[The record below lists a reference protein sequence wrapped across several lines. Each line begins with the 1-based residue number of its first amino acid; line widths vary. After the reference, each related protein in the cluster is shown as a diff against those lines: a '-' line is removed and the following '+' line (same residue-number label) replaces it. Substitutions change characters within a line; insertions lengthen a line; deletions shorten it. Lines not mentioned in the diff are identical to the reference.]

1 MSNVATW
8 KINEVKQLVD
18 IITSKPVV
26 ALVRIDNIPSPQIQ
40 AMRKKL
46 RDKAVFRISKNHLF
60 KIALEQSMEQ
70 KPKINELIDKLD
82 GQMALIA
89 TDANPFALFQD
100 MEATKMNAP
109 AKGGEAAPDDI
120 EIKAGDTPF
129 KPGPMVGE
137 LQRVGIPAAI
147 ESGKIVIKKD
157 KLLVKKGETISA
169 EMAQVLK
176 KLEIFPLII
185 GLDLRTVHED
195 GIIYPL
201 DVLDIDMD
209 EIAGRFVT
217 AASQTFNLAMNI
229 GYVTEQTTVPLIVK
243 AHMDALALAV
253 GANIYT
259 KESIPQLL
267 AKANMQMQA
276 LKSKVD

>member
-8 KINEVKQLVD
+8 KTDEVKRLVD

-46 RDKAVFRISKNHLF
+46 RKKAVFRISKISLF
-60 KIALEQSMEQ
+60 KLALEQSKEQ
-70 KPKINELIDKLD
+70 KPNITELIDKLD
-82 GQMALIA
+82 GQIALIA
-89 TDANPFALFQD
+89 TDANPFKLFQD
-100 MEATKMNAP
+100 MEATMMSAP

-120 EIKAGDTPF
+120 EIPAGDTQF

-147 ESGKIVIKKD
+147 EKGKVVIKKD
-157 KLLVKKGETISA
+157 KLLVKKGEVISA
-169 EMAQVLK
+169 EIAQVLK
-176 KLEIFPLII
+176 KLEIFPMTI

-217 AASQTFNLAMNI
+217 AAAQTFNLAMNI
-229 GYVTEQTTVPLIVK
+229 GYATKHTTVPLLMK
-243 AHMDALALAV
+243 AHMDAMALAV

-267 AKANMQMQA
+267 AKAKAQMQA